1 MCVCCVCV
9 FVGVGFEKMDRGL
22 SERYPDKT
30 SPIEWHFNTL
40 SQLGANPELIN
51 PQTNRVTSD
60 TVKVSGWVLFL
71 KLHTEE
77 PLYSGHHWDP
87 AGCPV

>member
-1 MCVCCVCV
+1 MCV
-9 FVGVGFEKMDRGL
+9 FVCVGFEKMERGL

-30 SPIEWHFNTL
+30 SQIEWHFNTL
-40 SQLGANPELIN
+40 SQLGANPERFN

-60 TVKVSGWVLFL
+60 TVKVGGWVLFL
-71 KLHTEE
+71 KLHTED
-77 PLYSGHHWDP
+77 PLYGGRHWDP